1 MCRQDKHPV
10 KERKNGHGYR
20 GYANKRQCDPGL
32 CWWRGRAWTG
42 VLQVRVRKRR
52 DGHRDRTE
60 NHRGAWGRSW
70 RPTGESRSDER
81 EALQGWHEVCFAI
94 ALNAVNI
101 LVLCLSVNIQF
112 SLIQVLLWVTGSL
125 AEFTSPIT
133 SQTYT
138 RGKHNTAKIS
148 LSVVYA

>member
-1 MCRQDKHPV
+1 M
-10 KERKNGHGYR
+10 
-20 GYANKRQCDPGL
+20 
-32 CWWRGRAWTG
+32 
-42 VLQVRVRKRR
+42 RVRKGR

-60 NHRGAWGRSW
+60 NQRGVL
-70 RPTGESRSDER
+70 GEKLEAHSDEQ

-101 LVLCLSVNIQF
+101 LVLFLTVNIQF
-112 SLIQVLLWVTGSL
+112 SLIHVLLWVIGSL

-138 RGKHNTAKIS
+138 RGKHNTTKIS
-148 LSVVYA
+148 LYAVDA